1 MQTNK
6 KSKNIINIIQSFLI
20 LILVVLIIFMMIQI
34 SRLQG
39 TARVI
44 NYAGLV
50 RGATQREVKLEITGN
65 QNEEL
70 IKYLD
75 DIFLG
80 LRYQDGHYDLVKLND
95 EEYLEKL
102 QIQSDYWDKLKKEI
116 EAVRNKGY
124 ENTDIVNMSEI
135 YFTMADETVS
145 AAESYSEKIAIKIRT
160 IEFLSA
166 LDMLSL
172 VILVIM
178 QTLRA
183 MQMAMQNRLLE
194 QKAFIDAHTGLP
206 NKNACKELIDKK
218 LDERNIVYKDMVV
231 YDEGTVIKTK
241 YFNIEFFKTTHS
253 IPDSHGLAIETPD
266 GTIVMTGDFKFDM
279 TPIGPMANLHKMA
292 RIGEKGVSVLMS
304 DSTNAMSPGT
314 SLSES
319 VVDENLKE
327 IFSTYTSNRIILAT
341 FASNVYRI
349 KHIIETCK
357 KNNRK
362 IALFGRSME
371 NMVDIALKCGY
382 FEDKSIIITAE
393 EANHLKPG
401 EVCLLCTGSQGEP
414 LAALS
419 RIAAGTHRQIS
430 LMPNDIVVFSSSPI
444 PGNTASVS
452 RTINKLYKKGVKVF
466 TNTMSEI
473 HSSGHANQEEL
484 KLMIRLFKP
493 KYFVPYHGEF
503 RMLKKHTDL
512 GVMCGIPRRN
522 TFVLENG
529 DVLALDKGQLYK
541 DGKVQAGEVYVDGSR
556 IGDVGSA
563 VIKDR
568 ILMSTNGILVII
580 ANIDIEHKILLGSPA
595 ITTRG
600 YILVNENTDLIKEIQ
615 HNAEI
620 IINKE
625 LKKKFFNFNDMKSE
639 IINGLMPI
647 LSDKTGRVPI
657 ILPIVMGIKT
667 HTKEDDNNSKKDV
680 QSKKVINK
688 KEIPN
693 KNK

>member
-1 MQTNK
+1 MNTKIIPLGGMGEVGKNMYVVMHDDEIIIVDSGVMFPDDDLLGIDYVIQDYTFLKENE
-6 KSKNIINIIQSFLI
+6 SKIKA
-20 LILVVLIIFMMIQI
+20 LIITHGHEDHIGSIPFL
-34 SRLQG
+34 LQSV
-39 TARVI
+39 TI
-44 NYAGLV
+44 PKIYAP
-50 RGATQREVKLEITGN
+50 
-65 QNEEL
+65 
-70 IKYLD
+70 
-75 DIFLG
+75 
-80 LRYQDGHYDLVKLND
+80 
-95 EEYLEKL
+95 
-102 QIQSDYWDKLKKEI
+102 S
-116 EAVRNKGY
+116 
-124 ENTDIVNMSEI
+124 
-135 YFTMADETVS
+135 
-145 AAESYSEKIAIKIRT
+145 
-160 IEFLSA
+160 
-166 LDMLSL
+166 
-172 VILVIM
+172 
-178 QTLRA
+178 
-183 MQMAMQNRLLE
+183 
-194 QKAFIDAHTGLP
+194 
-206 NKNACKELIDKK
+206 NAKELIDKK
-218 LDERNIVYKDMVV
+218 LEERTIVYKDMVI
-231 YDEGTVIKTK
+231 YDEDTVIKTK
-241 YFNIEFFKTTHS
+241 HFNIEFFRTTHS
-253 IPDSHGLAIETPD
+253 IPDSHGLAIDTPD
-266 GTIVMTGDFKFDM
+266 GVIVMTGDFKFDM

-357 KNNRK
+357 KKNNRK
-362 IALFGRSME
+362 KLLLFGRSME

-430 LMPNDIVVFSSSPI
+430 LMPNDIVIFSSSPI

-452 RTINKLYKKGVKVF
+452 KTINKLYKKGVKVF
-466 TNTMSEI
+466 TNAMSEI
-473 HSSGHANQEEL
+473 HSSGHANQDEL

-512 GVMCGIPRRN
+512 GVMCDVPRRN

-529 DVLALDKGQLYK
+529 DVLALEKGNLRR

-580 ANIDIEHKILLGSPA
+580 ANIDMQKKILMGSPA

-600 YILVNENTDLIKEIQ
+600 YILVNENTDLIRDIQ

-625 LKKKFFNFNDMKSE
+625 LKKKVFNFNDMKSE
-639 IINGLMPI
+639 IINGLIPM

-657 ILPIVMGIKT
+657 ILPIVMGIKS
-667 HTKEDDNNSKKDV
+667 DNDESSTEENN
-680 QSKKVINK
+680 KVK
-688 KEIPN
+688 Q
-693 KNK
+693 